1 MEAPV
6 LMKKIILN
14 VIARKIGL
22 EKLVKAMIIV
32 DLGLARIK
40 GVVPMNLR

>member
-6 LMKKIILN
+6 LTKKMISN

-22 EKLVKAMIIV
+22 EKLVKDMIIV